1 MFRPSSPVELYTTKR
16 ANCCKLTDVL
26 ARLTRRL
33 TTRASALAVALGL
46 LGSAVAPGASAETP
60 QASAA
65 PPSASVPPPAA
76 NTAPP
81 SAEAAADA
89 RLNEAKRKFDEGVR
103 AFGERRYADAAQ
115 AFREADAIQPS
126 AALSFNIARAYE
138 RLEDV
143 PAALRWYRDYLRRSP
158 QATNRA
164 SVEQQVAALARR
176 LEARG
181 VQQISVLAKPEGA
194 LVTIDDR
201 AEGVAPFTI
210 EVPPGKHHLSVRASG
225 YRAQELDFLVDANA
239 PRDVAVSLE
248 QLAPGAPSPSN
259 AHAEPT
265 RTSSLPATPV
275 RAAARKP
282 AFGVAPWIVLG
293 AGAASSLGALGFE
306 LARRSAESDA
316 EARILGVT
324 GGVLLLGGATLLFL
338 NLTREPSRSVALGCT
353 SGGCSVAASG
363 TFE

>member
-1 MFRPSSPVELYTTKR
+1 M
-16 ANCCKLTDVL
+16 
-26 ARLTRRL
+26 
-33 TTRASALAVALGL
+33 TRASALAVAVGL
-46 LGSAVAPGASAETP
+46 LGTAGASSANADTP
-60 QASAA
+60 
-65 PPSASVPPPAA
+65 SVSGPA
-76 NTAPP
+76 P
-81 SAEAAADA
+81 SAEGAAEA

-143 PAALRWYRDYLRRSP
+143 PAALRWYRDYLRRNP
-158 QATNRA
+158 EATNRA
-164 SVEQQVAALARR
+164 GVEKQVAALARR

-210 EVPPGKHHLSVRASG
+210 ELAPGKHHLSVRASG
-225 YRAQELDFLVDANA
+225 YAPQELDLSVDANA
-239 PRDVAVSLE
+239 PRDVTVSLE
-248 QLAPGAPSPSN
+248 KLPPGAPQ
-259 AHAEPT
+259 APT
-265 RTSSLPATPV
+265 PVAVAAPKASLRPATP
-275 RAAARKP
+275 APSAPARKP

-316 EARILGVT
+316 DESIQLDYPGRFDAMHSRQTTARILGVT

-353 SGGCSVAASG
+353 GSGCSVAASG
-363 TFE
+363 TFQ